1 MTSAGTEATETA
13 LKLARIYGS
22 SINKKKLCVIIINGI
37 WHGRSL
43 GSKMLS
49 GKNKDS
55 SWVGYYDKYM
65 NQIEFPYPWV
75 NGSEKKNFFINSL
88 KRVYKKNYSFK
99 KKISMIILETFQGWG
114 AIFYPKIYVKEI
126 EKFCKKNNILLC
138 FDEMQSG
145 FARTGKKFGYHHYDV
160 NPDMICC
167 GKGMGA
173 GFSLSG
179 VIGSNKV
186 FQNKNIKGLS
196 STHSANPI
204 SFDTYDT

>member
-22 SINKKKLCVIIINGI
+22 SINKKKLGVISIKGN
-37 WHGRSL
+37 WYGRTL
-43 GSKMLS
+43 GSQMLS

-99 KKISMIILETFQGWG
+99 KKYQ
-114 AIFYPKIYVKEI
+114 
-126 EKFCKKNNILLC
+126 
-138 FDEMQSG
+138 
-145 FARTGKKFGYHHYDV
+145 
-160 NPDMICC
+160 
-167 GKGMGA
+167 
-173 GFSLSG
+173 
-179 VIGSNKV
+179 
-186 FQNKNIKGLS
+186 
-196 STHSANPI
+196 
-204 SFDTYDT
+204 